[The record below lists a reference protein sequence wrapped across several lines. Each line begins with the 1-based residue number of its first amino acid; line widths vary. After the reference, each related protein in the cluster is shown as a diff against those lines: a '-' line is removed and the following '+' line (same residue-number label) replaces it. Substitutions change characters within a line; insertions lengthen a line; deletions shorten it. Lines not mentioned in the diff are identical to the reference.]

1 MSSERGGNQTVER
14 AAAVLRAFTHGRPAL
29 RVSDV
34 ASALDLNL
42 STTSRLLATL
52 EAAELVR
59 RDPVSQLYELGP
71 AVISMAGVALNND
84 PVYRQSR
91 PVTQRLAW
99 ELGLGANVAV
109 RRGGELFYLQN
120 VEGQLAHKSYSLLGQ
135 HNPLH
140 ATAMGKCLA
149 LGMTAKE
156 RAQLL
161 GAGPFP
167 SYTPR
172 TLTTPEAL
180 EAELAAVAE
189 RGWAT
194 EVEELA
200 LGRACIAAP
209 VRDHT
214 GDVVAAISVS
224 GALSAIALH
233 DREADL
239 GRRIIEAADSV
250 SVGLGYLGPAPAP
263 RASAAT
269 SPAAAEGGHRS

>member
-14 AAAVLRAFTHGRPAL
+14 TAAVLRVFTHARPAQ

-34 ASALDLNL
+34 AAALGLNL

-84 PVYRQSR
+84 AVYRQSR

-120 VEGQLAHKSYSLLGQ
+120 VEGQFAHKSYSLLGQ
-135 HNPLH
+135 RNPLH
-140 ATAMGKCLA
+140 STAMGKCLV
-149 LGMTAKE
+149 LGMTDQE
-156 RAQLL
+156 RAELL
-161 GAGPFP
+161 GDGPFFA
-167 SYTPR
+167 YTQR

-180 EAELAAVAE
+180 EEELAATSE

-200 LGRACIAAP
+200 LGRACISAP

-214 GDVVAAISVS
+214 GGIVAAISIS

-233 DREADL
+233 DREAEL
-239 GRRIIEAADSV
+239 GRLIIEAADSV
-250 SVGLGYLGPAPAP
+250 SVGLGYLGPVPTSQVTAPAP
-263 RASAAT
+263 QST
-269 SPAAAEGGHRS
+269 EEGESRP

>member
-1 MSSERGGNQTVER
+1 MTSERNSNQSVER
-14 AAAVLRAFTHGRPAL
+14 AAAVLRAFTLGRPAL

-34 ASALDLNL
+34 ATTLGLGL

-71 AVISMAGVALNND
+71 AVVTMAGVALNND

-109 RRGGELFYLQN
+109 RRGAELFYLQN
-120 VEGQLAHKSYSLLGQ
+120 VEGQLAQKSYSLLGQ
-135 HNPLH
+135 RNPLH
-140 ATAMGKCLA
+140 STAMGKCL
-149 LGMTAKE
+149 LLDLSPDQ
-156 RAQLL
+156 RRSLL
-161 GAGPFP
+161 GPQPLHA
-167 SYTPR
+167 YTDR
-172 TLTTPEAL
+172 TITDPDAL
-180 EAELAAVAE
+180 DEDLARSGR
-189 RGWAT
+189 RGYAT

-214 GDVVAAISVS
+214 GGIVAALSVS

-233 DREADL
+233 EREAEL
-239 GRRIIEAADSV
+239 GRLIIEAADSV
-250 SVGLGYLGPAPAP
+250 STGLGYLGPVPTPHGPAAPAG
-263 RASAAT
+263 A
-269 SPAAAEGGHRS
+269 

>member
-1 MSSERGGNQTVER
+1 MSSERGSNQSVER
-14 AAAVLRAFTHGRPAL
+14 AAAVLGVFTHGRPAQ

-34 ASALDLNL
+34 ASALGLNL

-84 PVYRQSR
+84 AVYRQSR

-135 HNPLH
+135 RNPLH

-149 LGMTAKE
+149 LGMTPEE
-156 RAQLL
+156 RTEQL
-161 GAGPFP
+161 GPGPFHA
-167 SYTPR
+167 YTQQ

-180 EAELAAVAE
+180 ESDLAAVAG

-214 GDVVAAISVS
+214 GAIVAAISVS

-233 DREADL
+233 DREAEL
-239 GRRIIEAADSV
+239 GRLIIEAADSV
-250 SVGLGYLGPAPAP
+250 SVALGYLGPDLGGPAP
-263 RASAAT
+263 QVAQQVTKDGTRR
-269 SPAAAEGGHRS
+269 P